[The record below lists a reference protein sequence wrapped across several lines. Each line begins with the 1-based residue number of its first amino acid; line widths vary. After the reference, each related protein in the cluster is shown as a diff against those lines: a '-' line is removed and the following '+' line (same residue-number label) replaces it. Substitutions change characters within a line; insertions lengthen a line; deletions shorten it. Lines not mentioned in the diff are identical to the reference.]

1 VKSEDIYKRIEGKFP
16 GKKMSFNDEAVTPW
30 LEVEPSIL
38 IEVMTYL
45 KSEELDFDELMCLSG
60 VDYGAE
66 SNLGVT
72 YHLCSTARGSKFMV
86 KVKLAREKPVLPSVS
101 GLWRTANWHEREAYD
116 LYGISFDGHPDLT
129 RILLPDDWEG
139 HPLRKDYVLNK
150 TYRGIKF
157 KD

>member
-1 VKSEDIYKRIEGKFP
+1 
-16 GKKMSFNDEAVTPW
+16 
-30 LEVEPSIL
+30 
-38 IEVMTYL
+38 MTYL
-45 KSEELDFDELMCLSG
+45 KSRELDFDELMCLSG

-66 SNLGVT
+66 SELGVT
-72 YHLCSTARGSKFMV
+72 YHLCSTATGSKFTV
-86 KVKLAREKPVLPSVS
+86 KVKVAREKPVLPSVS
-101 GLWRTANWHEREAYD
+101 SLWRTANWHEREVYD

-150 TYRGIKF
+150 TYHGIKF

>member
-1 VKSEDIYKRIEGKFP
+1 
-16 GKKMSFNDEAVTPW
+16 MSFNVEAVTPW
-30 LEVEPSIL
+30 LEIEPSIL

-45 KSEELDFDELMCLSG
+45 KSRELDFDELMCLSG

-66 SNLGVT
+66 SELGVT
-72 YHLCSTARGSKFMV
+72 YHLCSTATGSKFTV
-86 KVKLAREKPVLPSVS
+86 KVKVAREKPVLPSVS
-101 GLWRTANWHEREAYD
+101 SLWRTANWHEREVYD

-129 RILLPDDWEG
+129 AILLPDDWEG

-150 TYRGIKF
+150 TYHGIKF